1 LAGRKKKNLI
11 KVVDL
16 KKSYKRLEVLK
27 GISFDVKKGSVFGF
41 IGKNGAGK
49 TTTMNILTGLL
60 RFESGQILI
69 KGMDFSKNKIELLK
83 SIGYLPENPVFYEYM
98 NAYEYLNFI
107 GEITGVEIKK
117 LNFDI
122 SNLLKAVNLK
132 IQAKR
137 RISGYSR
144 GMKQRLALAA
154 AIIHEPDILFLDE
167 PASALDP
174 EGRLEMLALL
184 EELKRLGKTIFLST
198 HILNDAER
206 VCDEVCIIDE
216 GRILLDEKLSDLYD
230 KYIQPVFDIEFEKG
244 LTVETEIFRKLSW
257 VESIKACGK
266 IINLSVNNIKIGRA
280 EILKVLYG
288 MDNYVTSFQIRKS
301 SLEDIFINITNQ
313 GREVK

>member
-1 LAGRKKKNLI
+1 LI
-11 KVVDL
+11 KVVNL
-16 KKSYKRLEVLK
+16 KKSYQRLEVLK
-27 GISFDVKKGSVFGF
+27 GISFEVKKGSVFGF

-60 RFESGQILI
+60 RFEGGQILI
-69 KGMDFSKNKIELLK
+69 RDLDFSKNKTELLK

-107 GEITGVEIKK
+107 GEITGLEIKK
-117 LNFDI
+117 LKFDI
-122 SNLLKAVNLK
+122 SHLLEIVKLK
-132 IQAKR
+132 NQAKR

-174 EGRLEMLALL
+174 EGRLEMLALI
-184 EELKRLGKTIFLST
+184 EELKSQEKTIFLST

-230 KYIQPVFDIEFEKG
+230 KYIQPVFDIEFDKEI
-244 LTVETEIFRKLSW
+244 TVETEILNNLNW
-257 VESIKACGK
+257 TESVKTCGK
-266 IINLSVNNIKIGRA
+266 IISLSVNNIKTARA
-280 EILKVLYG
+280 EILKVLSG
-288 MDNYVTSFQIRKS
+288 LENFVTSFQIRKS

-313 GREVK
+313 DRKE